1 MVHLQI
7 KATVF
12 RGAMMLTHVI
22 TNCNYFK
29 HGMQELFQ
37 GKKGVDF
44 MFSTSIDSLKEFP
57 ENRLQVI
64 LAVELTTLH
73 KSNKFW
79 KAILFLSKHKE
90 AKVGIVITK
99 NNAYLMRYLSKKFV
113 NVTFFYANDLR
124 NFVNGVYRWCN
135 GYSHR
140 GIRIIENCHD
150 SHGLSINELT
160 IMAVSLLGEN
170 IYDMASNLNLS
181 ISSIYRIR
189 NNASHQLG
197 FHSYHAFCQAY
208 TKNAIRLEYERPVE
222 IRGTLI
228 VTL

>member
-1 MVHLQI
+1 
-7 KATVF
+7 
-12 RGAMMLTHVI
+12 MLTHVI

-29 HGMQELFQ
+29 HGMQELFRC
-37 GKKGVDF
+37 KKGVDF
-44 MFSTSIDSLKEFP
+44 IFSTSIKSLKKSP
-57 ENRLQVI
+57 ENKLQVI
-64 LAVELTTLH
+64 LVVELVTLH
-73 KSNKFW
+73 KSKNFW
-79 KAILFLSKHKE
+79 KAVHSLSKHKE
-90 AKVGIVITK
+90 IRVGIVITK
-99 NNAYLMRYLSKKFV
+99 NNAYLMRYLSKKFL

-140 GIRIIENCHD
+140 RIRTIDNCND

-160 IMAVSLLGEN
+160 IMTLSLLGEN

-197 FHSYHAFCQAY
+197 FRSYHAFCQAY

>member
-1 MVHLQI
+1 
-7 KATVF
+7 
-12 RGAMMLTHVI
+12 MLTHVI

-29 HGMQELFQ
+29 HGMQELFRC
-37 GKKGVDF
+37 KKGVNF
-44 MFSTSIDSLKEFP
+44 IFSTTIDSLKKSS
-57 ENRLQVI
+57 ENKLQVI

-73 KSNKFW
+73 KLKKFW
-79 KAILFLSKHKE
+79 EAVHFLSKHKE
-90 AKVGIVITK
+90 TRVGIVITK

-113 NVTFFYANDLR
+113 SVTFFYANDLR
-124 NFVNGVYRWCN
+124 NFVNGVYKWCN

-160 IMAVSLLGEN
+160 IMTLSLLGEN
-170 IYDMASNLNLS
+170 IYDIASNLNLS

-189 NNASHQLG
+189 NNTSHRLG

>member
-1 MVHLQI
+1 
-7 KATVF
+7 
-12 RGAMMLTHVI
+12 MMLTYVI

-37 GKKGVDF
+37 CKKRVDLI
-44 MFSTSIDSLKEFP
+44 FSTTIDSLKKSP
-57 ENRLQVI
+57 EGKLQVI

-73 KSNKFW
+73 KSKKFW
-79 KAILFLSKHKE
+79 KTVHFLSKQKE
-90 AKVGIVITK
+90 TRVGIVITK
-99 NNAYLMRYLSKKFV
+99 NNAYLMRYFSKKFA

-140 GIRIIENCHD
+140 RIRIIENCHD

-160 IMAVSLLGEN
+160 IMTLSLLGEH

-189 NNASHQLG
+189 NNASHRLG

-208 TKNAIRLEYERPVE
+208 TKNAIRLEYERHVE

>member
-1 MVHLQI
+1 MVNHRI
-7 KATVF
+7 RATAF
-12 RGAMMLTHVI
+12 RWTMMLTYVI

-29 HGMQELFQ
+29 HGMQKLFQ
-37 GKKGVDF
+37 GEKRVDF
-44 MFSTSIDSLKEFP
+44 IFSTTIDSLKKNK
-57 ENRLQVI
+57 NRLNVI

-73 KSNKFW
+73 KLNKFW
-79 KAILFLSKHKE
+79 KAVLFLSKHKGTR
-90 AKVGIVITK
+90 VGIVITK
-99 NNAYLMRYLSKKFV
+99 NNAYLMRYLSKKFA

-124 NFVNGVYRWCN
+124 NFVNGVHRWCN

-170 IYDMASNLNLS
+170 IYDIASNLNLS

>member
-1 MVHLQI
+1 
-7 KATVF
+7 
-12 RGAMMLTHVI
+12 MMLTHVI

-29 HGMQELFQ
+29 HGMQELFRC
-37 GKKGVDF
+37 KKGVNF
-44 MFSTSIDSLKEFP
+44 IFSTTIDSLKKSP
-57 ENRLQVI
+57 ENKLQVI

-73 KSNKFW
+73 KLKKFW
-79 KAILFLSKHKE
+79 KAVHFLSKHKE
-90 AKVGIVITK
+90 TRVGIVITK

-113 NVTFFYANDLR
+113 SVTFFYANDLR
-124 NFVNGVYRWCN
+124 NFVTGVYKWCN

-150 SHGLSINELT
+150 SYGLSINELT
-160 IMAVSLLGEN
+160 IMTLSLLGEN
-170 IYDMASNLNLS
+170 IYDIASNLNLS

-189 NNASHQLG
+189 NNTSHRLG